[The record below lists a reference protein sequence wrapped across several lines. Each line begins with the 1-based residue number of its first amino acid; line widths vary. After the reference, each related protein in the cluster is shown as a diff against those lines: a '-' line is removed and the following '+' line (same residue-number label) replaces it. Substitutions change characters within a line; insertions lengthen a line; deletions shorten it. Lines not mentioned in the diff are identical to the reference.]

1 MEGGVNF
8 VDYVPNPNPNLATY
22 EVDVTRTNIFFF
34 VLYRNKQPHP

>member
-8 VDYVPNPNPNLATY
+8 LDYVPNPNLATY
-22 EVDVTRTNIFFF
+22 EVDVTRTNIYFF